1 MQEEGIQ
8 EREVGESPVLSLT
21 GSSETQRP
29 QGRLREGSSWL
40 AVGQRVGEVT
50 AGEQYFI
57 TSVPKP

>member
-50 AGEQYFI
+50 AGEQYFT